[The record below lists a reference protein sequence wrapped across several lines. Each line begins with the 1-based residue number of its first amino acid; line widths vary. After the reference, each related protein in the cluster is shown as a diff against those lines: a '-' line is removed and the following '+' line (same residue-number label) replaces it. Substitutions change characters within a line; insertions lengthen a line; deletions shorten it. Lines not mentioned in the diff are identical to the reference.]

1 MNEKTN
7 YETRVTQMT
16 VLPTGEPIFSE
27 RATVITIEDE
37 AAGEFISLMQSH
49 GDASKVLINPD
60 DWPLIRQAVETMLA
74 EIAEREGRKAE

>member
-16 VLPTGEPIFSE
+16 VLPASDPIFSE

-37 AAGEFISLMQSH
+37 AGGEYIGLTQSH
-49 GDASKVLINPD
+49 PDGSKVLIEANE
-60 DWPLIRQAVETMLA
+60 WPLIRQAVETMLA
-74 EIAEREGRKAE
+74 EITEREARKQT